1 MNVLNHGYTRPQQ
14 CPSESAKN
22 EPSCSEFGH
31 RTTENVNASCFCLR
45 QFADHLMT
53 SREADQQRL
62 AGNIHDELGQN
73 LLALRIDVSMLHA
86 RTTGT
91 HPRLNRKAATM
102 LHHIDVALANAREI
116 INKLHPPILTLG
128 LLASIEWKIG
138 EFERHQR
145 IPCALHIEGRDSDY
159 APYDNR
165 TLPLIKILH
174 ESLTNVARHA
184 NASHVHV
191 TLASDSR
198 KLNLAVSDDG
208 IGIQRNQLS
217 KKGAFGLI
225 WMRERIGA
233 LGGTFVIS
241 ASTQRKGTALT
252 ISIPR

>member
-102 LHHIDVALANAREI
+102 RQHLDVALANAREI
-116 INKLHPPILTLG
+116 LNNLHPPVLTLG
-128 LLASIEWKIG
+128 LLASVEWKIG
-138 EFERHQR
+138 EF
-145 IPCALHIEGRDSDY
+145 
-159 APYDNR
+159 
-165 TLPLIKILH
+165 
-174 ESLTNVARHA
+174 
-184 NASHVHV
+184 
-191 TLASDSR
+191 
-198 KLNLAVSDDG
+198 
-208 IGIQRNQLS
+208 
-217 KKGAFGLI
+217 
-225 WMRERIGA
+225 
-233 LGGTFVIS
+233 
-241 ASTQRKGTALT
+241 
-252 ISIPR
+252 